1 MSGRHAWPKENLASA
16 QSEKGCVCVCE
27 PLSRDDFLKME
38 GYPRVQA
45 VKCGGE
51 NQGKAR
57 GGEGKGRAV
66 VKVKKKESDFL
77 PI

>member
-1 MSGRHAWPKENLASA
+1 
-16 QSEKGCVCVCE
+16 VCE